1 MLEVRVKLSCHH
13 VRART
18 LALVGEIFSHPLQF
32 CRNAPHSIRGAALLD
47 SPPPLSLISF
57 FPSDF
62 VIVFPS
68 SLPPSIHRG
77 DFLQH
82 PSVSLE
88 SRGTGEREDKKSTW
102 KGNASARGRGACVG
116 RGAEG
121 DSNSTKR
128 EWMTIRMG
136 TTEGKAFQV
145 N

>member
-1 MLEVRVKLSCHH
+1 MSPRPRAHVGVGRRDFFTSAPVLSQ
-13 VRART
+13 RT
-18 LALVGEIFSHPLQF
+18 ALHPR
-32 CRNAPHSIRGAALLD
+32 CN
-47 SPPPLSLISF
+47 PPRFPLPSPLSLSSLRTSSSF
-57 FPSDF
+57 SLLP
-62 VIVFPS
+62 

-77 DFLQH
+77 DFFQH

-136 TTEGKAFQV
+136 TAEGKAFQV